1 MTDFEIT
8 TLSDASVLRLVD
20 IRERIKIDPEYQRP
34 GGVWSLE
41 NKQLFIDS
49 LLNRYDIPKLYF
61 HALVDHGGDQPFR
74 YAIIDGR
81 QRLEAIWDFFDGKF
95 PLARE
100 FVFFDSP
107 ETRAA
112 GMTYEELVRN
122 FPKLLARLHSRVLDV
137 QIVDVGDIDTI
148 EDMFSRLNEAVPLNA
163 AERRNAFG
171 GPLPPLFRELARHD
185 FFRSRIKIPP
195 TRYRHLDIAAK
206 MVYLRYRGE
215 FADTK
220 RASLDYFV
228 RHASSDD
235 EDAIK
240 ESVDGVCDALNAMCR
255 IFIERDAL
263 LRSSGTVIVYFVL
276 VSNLRRAGR
285 PIKFGRTELVEFEE
299 RRKRNRER
307 FKTDEDDVDFRLIE
321 FDELIRSSN
330 DGSSIQRRCEVLL
343 DELGLA

>member
-8 TLSDASVLRLVD
+8 SLSDSSVLRLFD
-20 IRERIKIDPEYQRP
+20 IRNRIKIDPEYQRP

-61 HALVDHGGDQPFR
+61 HALFGDGENRTFR

-81 QRLEAIWDFFDGKF
+81 QRLETIWDFFDGRF

-100 FVFFDSP
+100 FVYFDSP
-107 ETRAA
+107 DTHAA
-112 GMTYEELVRN
+112 GMTYEDLARN
-122 FPKLLARLHSRVLDV
+122 FPKLLSRLHSRMLDV
-137 QIVDVGDIDTI
+137 QIVNVGDIDTI

-163 AERRNAFG
+163 AEKRNAFG

-185 FFRSRIKIPP
+185 FFRTRVRIPA

-206 MVYLRYRGE
+206 MFYLQYRGD

-228 RHASSDD
+228 KHANNIDHQVML
-235 EDAIK
+235 
-240 ESVDGVCDALNAMCR
+240 ESMEGVGGALNAMCR
-255 IFIERDAL
+255 MFVERDSL
-263 LRSSGTVIVYFVL
+263 LRSSGMVVVYFVL
-276 VSNLRRAGR
+276 ISFLQKQGLSVE
-285 PIKFGRTELVEFEE
+285 FGRTELAEFEE
-299 RRKRNRER
+299 KRRINRDR
-307 FKTDEDDVDFRLIE
+307 FEAEEEDVDFRLIE

-343 DELGLA
+343 DELGLT